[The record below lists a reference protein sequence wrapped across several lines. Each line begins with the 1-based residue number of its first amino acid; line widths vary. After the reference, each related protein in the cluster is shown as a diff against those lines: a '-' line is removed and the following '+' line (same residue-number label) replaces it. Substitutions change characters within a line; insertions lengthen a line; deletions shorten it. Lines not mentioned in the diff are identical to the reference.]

1 MVFLQKIAIQEY
13 MQTIT
18 AQLAQ
23 SQQILKDTFGYHSF
37 RPMQKDII
45 QNVLEGKDTLVL
57 MPTGGGKSICYQ
69 IPGIQL
75 DGVCIVISP
84 LIALMKDQVEQLHAL
99 GVKACFLNSSQT
111 AIEQQQLE
119 QEVIQGEYDLVYVS
133 PEKLLSEG
141 FQQLLSRINI
151 SLFTIDEAHCIS
163 EWGHDF
169 RPEYTRLSR
178 IKNTY
183 PNIPVIALTATA
195 DKLTRK
201 DIQEQLRLQD
211 QQVYISS
218 FDRENLSLQVMPG
231 QDKFKHIRS
240 FLNKRN
246 DQSGI
251 IYCLSRKNTEQLAAK
266 LQQFGYNA
274 ASYHAG
280 MSPQER
286 NNVQENFIHDN
297 IDIICATIA
306 FGMGINK
313 SNIRW
318 VIHYN
323 LPKNIEG
330 FYQEIGRAGRDGVA
344 ADTLLFYS
352 YADVMQLRKFID
364 KGDRSD
370 LQHSKLERMQQYA
383 SALNCRRRI
392 LLNYFSEDPGK
403 DCMNCDNCKNRPVY
417 EDGTIITQ
425 QALSAI
431 YRTQEKVAMGSLI
444 EILRGAA
451 NQHIFQHNYHLIKTY
466 GIGKSTSFADWQHY
480 ISQMLNLGLIEIA
493 YHESNALK
501 ILEEG
506 HKVLQGK
513 KKIALAKPVIIEE
526 KLIPQAKSKE
536 KKLSSSNLLF
546 DKLKTLRTAL
556 AKKEGVPPYIIF
568 SDKSLIDM
576 AHQLPTD
583 KESFLEIHGVGQRK
597 ADLFGALFIEQ
608 IKEFKQQNSAGKEAS
623 YIVSQKLYEEN
634 YSTEDIAEKR
644 GVKKATI
651 IQHLMQAYT
660 ENPSKLSRILA
671 KNEYKTIIDAYQTIG
686 KPDKLKPIFEQLN
699 GSACYEHIRIALMI
713 YNEREKKRS

>member
-1 MVFLQKIAIQEY
+1 
-13 MQTIT
+13 MQSIT
-18 AQLAQ
+18 EQLEQ
-23 SQQILKDTFGYHSF
+23 SQQILKDTFGYRTF

-111 AIEQQQLE
+111 TIEQQQLE
-119 QEVIQGEYDLVYVS
+119 QEIIRGVYDLVYVS

-141 FQQLLSRINI
+141 FQQLLSQISI

-169 RPEYTRLSR
+169 RPEYTKLSR
-178 IKNTY
+178 IKDRY
-183 PNIPVIALTATA
+183 PDIPVIALTATA
-195 DKLTRK
+195 DKLTRR

-218 FDRENLSLQVMPG
+218 FDRENLSLSVMPG

-240 FLNKRN
+240 FLDKRN
-246 DQSGI
+246 GHSGI

-280 MSPQER
+280 MSPQDR
-286 NNVQENFIHDN
+286 NSVQENFIHDKLT
-297 IDIICATIA
+297 IICATIA

-330 FYQEIGRAGRDGVA
+330 FYQEIGRAGRDGVP

-364 KGDRSD
+364 NGERSD
-370 LQHSKLERMQQYA
+370 LQLSKLERMQQYA

-403 DCMNCDNCKNRPVY
+403 DCMNCDNCKNRPIY
-417 EDGTIITQ
+417 EDGTVITQ

-451 NQHIFQHNYHLIKTY
+451 NQQIFQHNYHLIKTY
-466 GIGKSTSFADWQHY
+466 GIGKGTSFVDWQHY

-493 YHESNALK
+493 YHEGNALK
-501 ILEEG
+501 ILDEG
-506 HKVLQGK
+506 HKVLKGK
-513 KKIALAKPVIIEE
+513 KEIALAKPIIAEE
-526 KLIPQAKSKE
+526 KIAPKAKPKE
-536 KKLSSSNLLF
+536 KKRSTSNLLF
-546 DKLKTLRTAL
+546 DRLKSLRTEL

-576 AHQLPTD
+576 SHQLPTD
-583 KESFLEIHGVGQRK
+583 KASFLEIHGVGQRK
-597 ADLFGALFIEQ
+597 AELFSTLFIEQ
-608 IKEFKQQNSAGKEAS
+608 IINFKKASKSAKEAS
-623 YIVSQKLYEEN
+623 YNVSQKFFEEN
-634 YSTEDIAEKR
+634 LSVDEIAEKR
-644 GVKKATI
+644 DIKKATV
-651 IQHLMQAYT
+651 IQHLMQAYE
-660 ENPSKLSRILA
+660 ENPKPLARILA
-671 KNEYKTIIDAYQTIG
+671 KNEYENIIGAYKTIG
-686 KPDKLKPIFEQLN
+686 KPDKLKPIFEQLEEEV
-699 GSACYEHIRIALMI
+699 CYENIRIALMI
-713 YNEREKKRS
+713 YNEKTKNRG

>member
-1 MVFLQKIAIQEY
+1 MIEQ
-13 MQTIT
+13 
-18 AQLAQ
+18 QLER
-23 SQQILKDTFGYHSF
+23 SRQILKDTFGYHSF
-37 RPMQKDII
+37 RPMQEDII
-45 QNVLEGKDTLVL
+45 QSVLEGKDALVL

-75 DGVCIVISP
+75 PGICIVISP
-84 LIALMKDQVEQLHAL
+84 LIALMKDQVEQLLAL

-111 AIEQQQLE
+111 AMEQHEVE
-119 QEVIQGEYDLVYVS
+119 QDVIKGVYDLVYVS
-133 PEKLLSEG
+133 PEKLLSEA
-141 FQQLLSRINI
+141 FQQTLGQLTV

-169 RPEYTRLSR
+169 RPEYTKLSR
-178 IKNTY
+178 IKDRF
-183 PNIPVIALTATA
+183 PEIPVIALTATA

-218 FDRENLSLQVMPG
+218 FDRENLSLSVMPG
-231 QDKFKHIRS
+231 QDKFKHIRN
-240 FLNKRN
+240 FLGSR
-246 DQSGI
+246 DGQSGI
-251 IYCLSRKNTEQLAAK
+251 VYCLSRKNTEQLAAK

-274 ASYHAG
+274 ACYHAG
-280 MSPQER
+280 MSPESRSKIQED
-286 NNVQENFIHDN
+286 FIHDRLN
-297 IDIICATIA
+297 IICATIA

-318 VIHYN
+318 VIHFN

-330 FYQEIGRAGRDGVA
+330 FYQEIGRAGRDGVP

-352 YADVMQLRKFID
+352 YVDVMQLRKFID
-364 KGDRSD
+364 AGDRSEVQ
-370 LQHSKLERMQQYA
+370 LSKLERMQQYA

-417 EDGTIITQ
+417 EDGTITTQ

-451 NQHIFQHNYHLIKTY
+451 NQQIFQHNYHLIKTY
-466 GIGKSTSFADWQHY
+466 GIGKSTSFSDWQQY

-493 YHESNALK
+493 YHEGNALK

-513 KKIALAKPVIIEE
+513 KKIELAKPVAIE
-526 KLIPQAKSKE
+526 AKTESIRKPKE
-536 KKLSSSNLLF
+536 KKTAPSNILF
-546 DKLKTLRTAL
+546 DQLKNLRSDL
-556 AKKEGVPPYIIF
+556 AKKESVPPYIIF

-576 AHQLPTD
+576 SHQLPT
-583 KESFLEIHGVGQRK
+583 KETEFLDIHGVGQRK
-597 ADLFGALFIEQ
+597 ADLFGELFMEKIRL
-608 IKEFKQQNSAGKEAS
+608 FKKAAETAKQSS
-623 YIVSQKLYEEN
+623 HIVSQKFYEEGL
-634 YSTEDIAEKR
+634 SPDEIAEKR
-644 GVKKATI
+644 KIKRGTVL
-651 IQHLMQAYT
+651 QHLMLAYQGNYT
-660 ENPSKLSRILA
+660 QLASIL
-671 KNEYKTIIDAYQTIG
+671 NEGEYQKIIEAYKTLNN
-686 KPDKLKPIFEQLN
+686 PDKLKPLFEQLE
-699 GSACYEHIRIALMI
+699 GKSCYEHIRIALI
-713 YNEREKKRS
+713 LYKEKSKKGS